1 MRDLEEVE
9 EFKTRVASKH
19 ISDERKHFLVGAFEG
34 CVPMEFWKI
43 KKSSVKQNVDV
54 FKNVILKYC
63 ENLNKAHRRGFG
75 LCLVGDNGV
84 GKTYFISYVLT
95 QAIKKRK
102 TVYYTTM
109 LQLEHD
115 IKRGFDDK
123 GATKYL
129 DLLLTSDWLAIDE
142 LGKEQRVKGRKQT
155 ATFIDSQFER
165 ILKKRFDDS
174 MPVLLG
180 SNLDYKDLSKTY
192 GSSVVSVLKG
202 KYLVAELVG
211 EDYREV
217 LATQTRKEMGF

>member
-9 EFKTRVASKH
+9 EFKTQVASKH
-19 ISDERKHFLVGAFEG
+19 ISDKRKRFLIGAFEG

-54 FKNVILKYC
+54 FKEVILKYC
-63 ENLNKAHRRGFG
+63 RNLNKAHRRGFG
-75 LCLVGDNGV
+75 LCLIGDNGV

-95 QAIKKRK
+95 KAIKKGK

-123 GATKYL
+123 EATKYL

-142 LGKEQRVKGRKQT
+142 LGKEQRVKGKKQT
-155 ATFIDSQFER
+155 ASFIDNQLER

-180 SNLDYKDLSKTY
+180 SNLDYKDLSETY
-192 GSSVVSVLKG
+192 GSSIVSVLKG

-217 LATQTRKEMGF
+217 LAAETRKEMGF

>member
-9 EFKTRVASKH
+9 EFKTRVASKR
-19 ISDERKHFLVGAFEG
+19 ISEKRKRFLIEAFEG

-54 FKNVILKYC
+54 FQNVILKYC
-63 ENLNKAHRRGFG
+63 NNLNKAHRRGFG

-95 QAIKKRK
+95 QAIKKGK

-115 IKRGFDDK
+115 IKRGFGDK
-123 GATKYL
+123 EATNYL

-155 ATFIDSQFER
+155 ASFIDNQLER

-180 SNLDYKDLSKTY
+180 SNLDYKDLSQTY
-192 GSSVVSVLKG
+192 GSSIVSVLKG

-217 LATQTRKEMGF
+217 LAAETRKEMGF